1 MEPITFED
9 TLVHYKFKLAESL
22 DYLNTASSQLDQE
35 LDMINASWKGSS
47 AEACRVKIE
56 DLKYELEKVRT
67 SLEHA
72 DTTVTEILSLQ
83 QAMI

>member
-1 MEPITFED
+1 MEPITFVD
-9 TLVHYKFKLAESL
+9 MLVHYKIKLSESL
-22 DYLNTASSQLDQE
+22 DYLNTLSSQLNQE
-35 LDMINASWKGSS
+35 LDIINASWKGSS

>member
-1 MEPITFED
+1 MESITFED

-22 DYLNTASSQLDQE
+22 DYLNTVSSQLDQE

>member
-1 MEPITFED
+1 MEPITIED

-22 DYLNTASSQLDQE
+22 DYLNTVSSQLDQE

-72 DTTVTEILSLQ
+72 DTNVTEILSLQ

>member
-22 DYLNTASSQLDQE
+22 DYLNTVSSQLDQE